1 MTMIT
6 EAMTTE
12 IPQRLWE
19 TFCNG
24 IKDWYRGVISIRWI
38 QPGGEVRMVAE
49 NMPLQ
54 TVTFAKRD
62 RRCSDLMTIGMG
74 LPDERPL
81 LHRIVEPFRIV
92 FRKNDESGRYDEMEI
107 LSESGKTE
115 VFFSPGID
123 SRLLE
128 KLAG

>member
-1 MTMIT
+1 MIT
-6 EAMTTE
+6 ETRTTE
-12 IPQRLWE
+12 IPERFWAA
-19 TFCNG
+19 FCNG

-49 NMPLQ
+49 NIPLQ
-54 TVTFAKRD
+54 MLTFAKRD
-62 RRCSDLMTIGMG
+62 RRCSDLMTIEAG

-92 FRKNDESGRYDEMEI
+92 FRKNDESGRYNELEI
-107 LSESGKTE
+107 LSETGKTE

-123 SRLLE
+123 SRMLE
-128 KLAG
+128 KLTG